1 MTFFS
6 KVILAVAIP
15 KLEGL
20 FGKEELQNVRFNLL
34 QQRWELVIDFTI
46 RNRCIDH
53 GKAKEDQGMPNW
65 DMQVLYILYHH
76 F

>member
-20 FGKEELQNVRFNLL
+20 FGKEELDVFL
-34 QQRWELVIDFTI
+34 
-46 RNRCIDH
+46 
-53 GKAKEDQGMPNW
+53 
-65 DMQVLYILYHH
+65 
-76 F
+76 